1 MHSPLELAPDHVE
14 KIGLISVRWS
24 ALENGLAELL
34 GRFLR
39 VDHSGEAAYF
49 AISNF
54 SQRLG
59 IISAVAEYS
68 IENDRDAAVIARLL
82 EKIEGLWGQRNKY
95 IHSHFV
101 HRTTYA
107 DGVQIMLYSDGGE
120 PFRPSNL
127 DSGDLQV
134 VKSEFGYLRT
144 KRKSPREFV
153 PINLGALQNHAKF
166 HLKKYYDFNKS
177 NLLKY
182 KFIFEFGGGYGNMA
196 HTFKRINPKIKY
208 IIFDTP
214 EVNLLQY
221 YYLSKCNLSVGIGI
235 KNIYK
240 NIVLLSSID
249 ELKKIIKINQ
259 FKKKLFI
266 ANWSLSETP
275 LIFREKLKFIFKYF
289 DDQLIS
295 FQNKFEKVDNFKFFK
310 KINAINIKKK
320 RMSIIIPVPMLKNNN
335 YLFSK
340 KINEK
345 N

>member
-153 PINLGALQNHAKF
+153 PINLGALQNHANQVARRGRQIELAVKC
-166 HLKKYYDFNKS
+166 LDTEVIRLRS
-177 NLLKY
+177 NSPAR
-182 KFIFEFGGGYGNMA
+182 YGRISPRAPSEAALA
-196 HTFKRINPKIKY
+196 HRSTSGAFTSRVRLGW
-208 IIFDTP
+208 P
-214 EVNLLQY
+214 ER
-221 YYLSKCNLSVGIGI
+221 G
-235 KNIYK
+235 
-240 NIVLLSSID
+240 
-249 ELKKIIKINQ
+249 
-259 FKKKLFI
+259 
-266 ANWSLSETP
+266 
-275 LIFREKLKFIFKYF
+275 
-289 DDQLIS
+289 
-295 FQNKFEKVDNFKFFK
+295 
-310 KINAINIKKK
+310 
-320 RMSIIIPVPMLKNNN
+320 
-335 YLFSK
+335 
-340 KINEK
+340 
-345 N
+345 

>member
-1 MHSPLELAPDHVE
+1 MKKKIINFQRKLRASLSIFYNKEE
-14 KIGLISVRWS
+14 KQTPRERKLISKI
-24 ALENGLAELL
+24 NFLAQNLIKL
-34 GRFLR
+34 DKKNYK
-39 VDHSGEAAYF
+39 VTHKV
-49 AISNF
+49 F
-54 SQRLG
+54 SQNILKL
-59 IISAVAEYS
+59 I
-68 IENDRDAAVIARLL
+68 L
-82 EKIEGLWGQRNKY
+82 EKKLLNFLQLSFIQKMF
-95 IHSHFV
+95 FV
-101 HRTTYA
+101 HNRLFLKKYLDQLINSKNKTFWKKLIKEINV
-107 DGVQIMLYSDGGE
+107 GNPIRFFLYPKS
-120 PFRPSNL
+120 
-127 DSGDLQV
+127 SGNKIFQ
-134 VKSEFGYLRT
+134 T
-144 KRKSPREFV
+144 
-153 PINLGALQNHAKF
+153 F